1 MPVARFTL
9 HYKTRIK
16 TQSYISFLL
25 SLSQNS
31 YVFKDKLAKKAV
43 QDCLDLISALK
54 KRPTKKA
61 VPADKPSPD
70 DDPQDRISP
79 ASMSLKKRPAKTC
92 CKKIVNQFLKTQIAG
107 QPSRLA
113 VSVSI
118 YREY

>member
-1 MPVARFTL
+1 MPVARITL

-31 YVFKDKLAKKAV
+31 FVFKDELAKKAV

-70 DDPQDRISP
+70 DDPQDQISP
-79 ASMSLKKRPAKTC
+79 ASMSLKKRPAKTYS
-92 CKKIVNQFLKTQIAG
+92 NALANATR
-107 QPSRLA
+107 RL
-113 VSVSI
+113 I
-118 YREY
+118 G